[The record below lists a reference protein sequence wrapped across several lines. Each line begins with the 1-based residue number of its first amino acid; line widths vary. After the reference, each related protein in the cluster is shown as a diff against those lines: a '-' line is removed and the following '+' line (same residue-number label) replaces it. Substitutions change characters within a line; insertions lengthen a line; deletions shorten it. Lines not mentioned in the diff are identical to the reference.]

1 MMLKLANVE
10 FVAHAPV
17 DRVLIPMNIQRE
29 YKKVSVV
36 VPVFNEQNTL
46 VNIIQEIEKSD
57 VLGLEKEIILVD
69 DASTDKTSEILK
81 EYENIYKVL
90 WQINN
95 QGKGAAIKR
104 GFENVTGDIV
114 IIQDADLEYS
124 PKEYRDLLLPIIEG
138 RADVVFGSRLLTGR
152 PHRVLYYWHYVFN
165 QLLTRFSN
173 MLTNIN
179 LSDMETCYKVFT
191 RQILLEILPKL
202 ESKRFGFEPEFT
214 ARVSRLARK
223 GKCKIYEIGISYD
236 GRTYEEGKK
245 IGWKDGIEAI
255 YCIIKYNI
263 FN

>member
-1 MMLKLANVE
+1 MNV
-10 FVAHAPV
+10 
-17 DRVLIPMNIQRE
+17 QRE
-29 YKKVSVV
+29 YKRVSVV

-95 QGKGAAIKR
+95 QGKGAALKR

-114 IIQDADLEYS
+114 IVQDADLEYS
-124 PKEYRDLLLPIIEG
+124 PKEYKDLIVPIKANK
-138 RADVVFGSRLLTGR
+138 ADVVYGSRLLTGR
-152 PHRVLYYWHYVFN
+152 PHRVLYYRHFVANKFITK
-165 QLLTRFSN
+165 LSN
-173 MLTNIN
+173 IFTNIN

-191 RQILLEILPKL
+191 KEILQEILPKL

-214 ARVSRLARK
+214 ARVSRIARK
-223 GKCKIYEIGISYD
+223 GRCRIYEIGISYD